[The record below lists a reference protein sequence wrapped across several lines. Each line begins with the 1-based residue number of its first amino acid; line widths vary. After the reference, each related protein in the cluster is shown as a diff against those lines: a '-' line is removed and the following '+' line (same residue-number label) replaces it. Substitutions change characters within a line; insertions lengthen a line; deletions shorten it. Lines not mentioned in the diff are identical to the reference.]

1 MQSRDVATWRRRR
14 TMMAGAALVLLGLAG
29 TGQAQLEY
37 NGGYVQTHREDHG
50 NALQLAAP
58 PRSVRFPTSTPP
70 SYFPDRDLYHPFYYP
85 ALTSLSRP
93 NYSAAEEA
101 GRPVFPPVDLLRFG
115 VSAAALP
122 WNQVGFKDYD
132 EPPETIGSSFRKYAL
147 ATSSVSP
154 ASSAIRSSSAVL
166 IAHLPDHAAFW
177 VEGTRTRSEGRTRYF
192 QSPPLRPDRRYNYR
206 VRAAWIENGRWTIQT
221 RMVPV
226 QAGMV
231 QAVYL
236 RPSYDSSK

>member
-1 MQSRDVATWRRRR
+1 MQSRNMAMGRRRR
-14 TMMAGAALVLLGLAG
+14 TMTVGAALVLLSLAG
-29 TGQAQLEY
+29 TGRAQLEY
-37 NGGYVQTHREDHG
+37 NGGWVQTHRADRGDGLH
-50 NALQLAAP
+50 LAAP

-70 SYFPDRDLYHPFYYP
+70 SFFPDHDFYYPFYYP
-85 ALTSLSRP
+85 ALTALSRS
-93 NYSAAEEA
+93 SAGEAA
-101 GRPVFPPVDLLRFG
+101 GRPALPPVDLVRFG

-122 WNQVGFKDYD
+122 WNQIGFKEYD
-132 EPPETIGSSFRKYAL
+132 EPLETMGSTFRKYDL
-147 ATSSVSP
+147 ATNSLSQ
-154 ASSAIRSSSAVL
+154 ASLTARSSSAVL
-166 IAHLPDHAAFW
+166 IAHLPEHAAFW

-192 QSPPLRPDRRYNYR
+192 QSPPLRPDRKYNYR

-226 QAGMV
+226 QAGTV